1 MATID
6 KTSVREEVNRLKNE
20 FEQLCSEGKVT
31 SEIRI
36 LMHSLLV
43 VVELILSVFL
53 EKRTFKNSK
62 NSSLPPSQTSKD
74 DTSLLKTE
82 SKGKGRKVSGTVDN
96 RRTKETTT
104 VARVVTCDTCG
115 TALDNT
121 RCTGHE
127 RRTKIDI
134 VFEKVVQH
142 IDAEVKQC
150 PGCESTVKGHFPKDM
165 PGKLQ
170 YGDGIKA
177 FAIHLIISQM
187 VALNRVQ
194 KQIAAMIDTV
204 ISEASLLKYVMRLY
218 QALEDWEASAIE
230 RLLKAPSLHVDETSF
245 RVEKKNYWIHVYSSG
260 ETTLKLLHRKRGK
273 EAIVGLDIIPRYGGV
288 IIHDCW
294 ASYLSY
300 DNCGHGLCGSHLLRE
315 LVFVIDSN
323 QYRWAHNMKK
333 LLQETCRTVAKRE
346 EKCLSDKEYAN
357 LQKRYRNILT
367 RGNRELPILPP
378 KPKGKRGKMAKSDAH
393 NLWERL
399 QKYETAVLLF
409 AKDGNVPFTNNRAER
424 DLRMAKV
431 KQKISGCFRKEKYA
445 RAYCRISSYLQTM
458 SSQGVN
464 PLVAIQMALAG
475 LILDQEIDT
484 GE

>member
-74 DTSLLKTE
+74 ETSLLKTE